1 MAATIGLSRGKRA
14 TGAVELTI
22 AAAVI
27 GILGTYALPSYA
39 NSVRRNRVLE
49 ALVELSS
56 FSQRMEQIYHD
67 TGRYGAESCA
77 AAVPKN
83 PNFFF
88 DCTLAQDGQNFRAS
102 AVGRSKMTGYA
113 YWIDEKGRHGTDA
126 HPGGRVQDAC
136 WSVEGSACE

>member
-39 NSVRRNRVLE
+39 DSVRRNRVLE

-56 FSQRMEQIYHD
+56 FSQRMEEIYHD

-77 AAVPKN
+77 AAVPRN
-83 PNFFF
+83 PNFAF
-88 DCTLAQDGQNFRAS
+88 DCTLAKDGQNFRAS
-102 AVGRSKMTGYA
+102 AVGQSKMAGYA
-113 YWIDEKGRHGTDA
+113 YSIDEKGRQDTDA
-126 HPGGRVQDAC
+126 HPRGVAPAAC
-136 WSVEGSACE
+136 WSLGGRTCE